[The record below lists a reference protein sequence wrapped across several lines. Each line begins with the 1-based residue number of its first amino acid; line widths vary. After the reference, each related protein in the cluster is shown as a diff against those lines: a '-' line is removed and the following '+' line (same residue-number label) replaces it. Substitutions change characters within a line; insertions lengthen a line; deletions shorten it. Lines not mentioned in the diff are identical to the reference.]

1 MLPILEERSL
11 NHWTARK
18 VPVPGLSF
26 CHSTWEPCFQT
37 LQAMTAPCSLRGLGF
52 ITCVPLLTCDLGRS
66 PLGLSLRDLGQS
78 LPSPPA
84 PAPLS
89 SQSRPPTELRVVG
102 LHRLV
107 PCPGLPR
114 MFWLLLAQL
123 LERIVLMLLKL
134 DRPAVS
140 SSHKSLTTAWSWA
153 ETSSR
158 PRSSLERVP
167 WEAQG

>member
-1 MLPILEERSL
+1 M
-11 NHWTARK
+11 
-18 VPVPGLSF
+18 
-26 CHSTWEPCFQT
+26 
-37 LQAMTAPCSLRGLGF
+37 
-52 ITCVPLLTCDLGRS
+52 
-66 PLGLSLRDLGQS
+66 
-78 LPSPPA
+78 
-84 PAPLS
+84 
-89 SQSRPPTELRVVG
+89 VG
-102 LHRLV
+102 SHRLV

-114 MFWLLLAQL
+114 MFCWLLLAQL

-140 SSHKSLTTAWSWA
+140 SSHKSLTTAWSRA